1 MKHTSRLRGNGNIS
15 RDKVAAKQFLKKML
29 KAPHSSR
36 PRVITV
42 NRNASYPSAINELK
56 EEDTL
61 SKDCELRRIKYL
73 NNIVEQDHRFIK
85 GLVKPGLGFDS
96 FNTARRTIKG
106 YEIMNMIRKG
116 QVEGVKKG
124 DVKGQVE
131 FIANMFQ
138 IAA

>member
-1 MKHTSRLRGNGNIS
+1 
-15 RDKVAAKQFLKKML
+15 ML

-73 NNIVEQDHRFIK
+73 NDIVEQDHRFIK